1 MPPTMPLLTQTLDDH
16 DVGDDPRVVSGYL
29 TVHRRNLDVDDGGG
43 DGGDDYHHQDHHYVG
58 DDPRVVSGYLTVH
71 RRQLPGA
78 PSALPMSPDINH
90 SPIPLFHSL
99 LFPHSD
105 CAICMQVQVHGS

>member
-1 MPPTMPLLTQTLDDH
+1 MPLLTQTLDDH
-16 DVGDDPRVVSGYL
+16 D
-29 TVHRRNLDVDDGGG
+29 
-43 DGGDDYHHQDHHYVG
+43 VG

-90 SPIPLFHSL
+90 SPIPLFHPL
-99 LFPHSD
+99 LFTFGLCNMHAGSSSRL
-105 CAICMQVQVHGS
+105 IVHVCRCYMYTGHFDFFVWMTGNFSLTRV